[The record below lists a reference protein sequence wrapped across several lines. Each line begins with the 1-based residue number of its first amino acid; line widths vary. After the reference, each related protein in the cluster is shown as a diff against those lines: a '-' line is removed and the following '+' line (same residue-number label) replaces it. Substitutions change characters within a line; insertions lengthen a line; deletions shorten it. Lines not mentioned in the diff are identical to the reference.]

1 MKYYDQISGQSI
13 HRLEFLSDGVF
24 AICFTLLILDIK
36 VPIAEGIHSEHD
48 LAHAF
53 ATLSPKLAAYLL
65 SFMTLGIFWVAHS
78 AQFYYIKKSDRKHT
92 WINIFFLLFV
102 SVIPFTTAFL
112 SEYIAFKFSVALY
125 WLNLFLLGQML
136 FFNWRYV
143 EKHHLMDENIEQKRD
158 IGKAIR
164 RRGIIAQICYVAGAL
179 LCLINNYLSIGI
191 LMGIQ
196 AGFALGLFSRRMKNN
211 KK

>member
-92 WINIFFLLFV
+92 WINIFCLLFV

-112 SEYIAFKFSVALY
+112 SEYITFKFSVALY

-136 FFNWRYV
+136 FFNWRYA
-143 EKHHLMDENIEQKRD
+143 EKPHLMDENIEQKRD
-158 IGKAIR
+158 IGKAIK

-191 LMGIQ
+191 LIGIQ
-196 AGFALGLFSRRMKNN
+196 AGFALGLFSRRMKSN